1 MTMQTPPGMPDEM
14 MAEIQRIARQT
25 RALIETADMP
35 LNASATL
42 VLMVG
47 YIITAK
53 HNGMTRE
60 QFHTAV
66 NNVWALLDAQDA
78 ERARG

>member
-1 MTMQTPPGMPDEM
+1 MTTIPNVSDELM
-14 MAEIQRIARQT
+14 REIIRVTRAT

-35 LNASATL
+35 LNASSTL

-60 QFHTAV
+60 QFHKAV
-66 NNVWALLDAQDA
+66 ENVWNVMDAQEA
-78 ERARG
+78 ERGAG

>member
-1 MTMQTPPGMPDEM
+1 MTTIPNVSDELM
-14 MAEIQRIARQT
+14 REIIRVTRAT

-35 LNASATL
+35 LNASSTL